1 MNSSAVA
8 DVLLR
13 FRQRVRLRLR
23 RAWERSL
30 RSTHE
35 HEGSIDKV
43 PAYIY
48 PGQGSQSVGMG
59 AALAAASTEAAAV
72 WQTADEALGESIS
85 QLAWEGPAEQLDL
98 TVNAQ
103 PALLAASIAAQ
114 GALEKRLGDEISPFG
129 PPSYYAG
136 HSMGQ
141 YSAMVAAGVLDLA
154 DAVRLVRERGRL
166 MQASSQNGA
175 MAAIIGLPD
184 EKNDELL
191 AVGAAE
197 GVITMANRNSPG
209 QIVISG
215 ERPAVEAAAAA
226 AKGLGARR
234 GMVLPVSVAAHS
246 PLMAEAAEGMRQALA
261 DITFKAPTA
270 PLLANA
276 DAILLTDGEA
286 CRDELIDHL
295 TRGVDW
301 VTAVETMAAA
311 GTDTFVEVGPGKVLT
326 GLVRRIDKDATTNA
340 IDDITPERGLEL
352 PA

>member
-1 MNSSAVA
+1 VRTVA
-8 DVLLR
+8 R
-13 FRQRVRLRLR
+13 GNAATFPKIRG
-23 RAWERSL
+23 
-30 RSTHE
+30 E
-35 HEGSIDKV
+35 HQLV

-59 AALAAASTEAAAV
+59 KTLADASPEAAAV
-72 WQTADEALGESIS
+72 WQAADEALAEPIS
-85 QLAWEGPAEQLDL
+85 HLAWEGPAEQLDL

-114 GALEKRLGDEISPFG
+114 RALEASLAGATSAYG
-129 PPSYYAG
+129 PPSYFAG

-166 MQASSQNGA
+166 MQASSGDGA

-184 EKNDELL
+184 EKNDELI
-191 AVGAAE
+191 AIGAAE
-197 GVITMANRNSPG
+197 GIITLANHNSPG

-215 ERPAVEAAAAA
+215 QRAAVEAAAAA
-226 AKGLGARR
+226 AKSLGARR
-234 GMVLPVSVAAHS
+234 GRVLPVSVAAHS
-246 PLMAEAAEGMRQALA
+246 PLMSEAAEGMRQALA
-261 DITFKAPTA
+261 EITFNAPTA

-276 DAILLTDGEA
+276 DAIVLSDGEA

-301 VTAVETMAAA
+301 VTAVQAMVAA

-326 GLVRRIDKDATTNA
+326 GLVRRITKEATTVA
-340 IDDITPERGLEL
+340 IDDITTESGLEL